1 MASESSVGGAQ
12 ANGSAWSS
20 TTPFLQLSLGV
31 QHARLNNVTGLLK
44 PNPYLEVIVD
54 GKPPKKTEVQK
65 STYHP
70 KWHSNMSLMVT
81 PYTKINFRLY
91 DYSTFKKDA
100 LLGEVCLDFYSVL
113 KKHCGR
119 CHKLDL
125 GLDLRVSD
133 SKNGASPS
141 DTKIGT
147 LHIVLDGLTVDL
159 RQIPAA
165 SPPVVSIFS
174 WEPAL

>member
-1 MASESSVGGAQ
+1 
-12 ANGSAWSS
+12 
-20 TTPFLQLSLGV
+20 
-31 QHARLNNVTGLLK
+31 
-44 PNPYLEVIVD
+44 
-54 GKPPKKTEVQK
+54 
-65 STYHP
+65 
-70 KWHSNMSLMVT
+70 MSLMVT

-165 SPPVVSIFS
+165 SPPVVSIKFLFS
-174 WEPAL
+174 TFDF